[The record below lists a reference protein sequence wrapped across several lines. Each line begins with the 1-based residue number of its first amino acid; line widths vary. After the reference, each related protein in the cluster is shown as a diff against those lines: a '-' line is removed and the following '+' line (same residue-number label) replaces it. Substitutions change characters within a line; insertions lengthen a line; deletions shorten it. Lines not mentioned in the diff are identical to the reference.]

1 MNPINLQARVDTS
14 TPWRSKVLASTGD
27 ANLKV
32 LRMDG
37 SPYPEETHDYA
48 EALLVIEGQLNL
60 TVGSDA
66 ITVRAGELF
75 IVPVGVAHAVAA
87 SSNGVLVIFDR

>member
-1 MNPINLQARVDTS
+1 M
-14 TPWRSKVLASTGD
+14 LASTGD